1 MDINQFITQESI
13 RGDCYRLLAA
23 CFYQPQKE
31 IFMEGGLL
39 KNLTASLQQVCPE
52 AAVFSSGM
60 EKNVLNYSDEELAVE
75 YAKLFVGPNEMIAP
89 PYGSMYLDGEKTIM
103 GDSTMEVI
111 RMYQEEG
118 LARDSE
124 FKDLPDHIAVELEFM
139 YYLVFKEAEA
149 LEKSDMVSAHNL
161 LKKQRSFHENFL
173 GRWVPQ
179 FCRKIKEGTENG
191 FYREIAELT
200 QSLTGYDKETI
211 DKDISVVETEISRP
225 SSL

>member
-1 MDINQFITQESI
+1 MDINQFKTQESV
-13 RGDCYRLLAA
+13 RGDCCRLLAA

-39 KNLTASLQQVCPE
+39 KNLTAYLQQVCPE
-52 AAVFSSGM
+52 TAAFSSGM
-60 EKNVLNYSDEELAVE
+60 ENNILNYSDEELAVE

-124 FKDLPDHIAVELEFM
+124 FKDLPDHIAVEMEFM
-139 YYLVFKEAEA
+139 YYLIFKGIKA
-149 LEKSDMVSAHNL
+149 LEKSDTDSAQDFFN
-161 LKKQRSFHENFL
+161 KQKSFHDKFL
-173 GRWVPQ
+173 SSWVPQ
-179 FCRKIKEGTENG
+179 FCVRIKEGTKNG
-191 FYREIAELT
+191 FYLSLAECL
-200 QSLTGYDKETI
+200 LIFVIKC
-211 DKDISVVETEISRP
+211 VP
-225 SSL
+225 SSHQ

>member
-1 MDINQFITQESI
+1 MNINEIILHEQT

-39 KNLTASLQQVCPE
+39 KNLTASLRQVCPE

-60 EKNVLNYSDEELAVE
+60 EKTVLNYSDEELAVE

-89 PYGSMYLDGEKTIM
+89 PYGSMYLDGKKTIM
-103 GDSTMEVI
+103 GESTMEVI
-111 RMYQEEG
+111 RMYQQEG

-139 YYLVFKEAEA
+139 YYLVFKEMKTREEA
-149 LEKSDMVSAHNL
+149 DDKASSVYIEKQDIFLNRL
-161 LKKQRSFHENFL
+161 LRS
-173 GRWVPQ
+173 WVPQ
-179 FCRKIKEGTENG
+179 FCDRIKEGTDNV
-191 FYREIAELT
+191 FYKALAGCLYAFI
-200 QSLTGYDKETI
+200 
-211 DKDISVVETEISRP
+211 KDNKN
-225 SSL
+225 